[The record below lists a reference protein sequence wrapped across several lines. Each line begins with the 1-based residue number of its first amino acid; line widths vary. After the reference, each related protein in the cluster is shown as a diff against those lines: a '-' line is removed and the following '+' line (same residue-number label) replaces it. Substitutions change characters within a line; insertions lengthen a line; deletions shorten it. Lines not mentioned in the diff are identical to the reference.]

1 MKIVELR
8 QEHLEPL
15 SRFLAGLP
23 DRDRT
28 FAGDDVAGP
37 MILGTLAT
45 RPGRRWV
52 AVADGDSQEITG
64 FVSVHRH
71 AGWSDHVA
79 SLRLVVHPDHRHGG
93 VGTDLARRALAGSL
107 SEGIRKIQIE
117 IAADHES
124 AIAMFAELG
133 FSGEALLRDQ
143 IQGADGRYRDLVVL
157 AHVVD
162 DTWAAMDA
170 VGLNEELQLLR
181 GARSDRTDTG
191 EGAALGRA
199 TPGVG
204 PLGASPFVGCAV
216 GRDRVCASGAGGLR
230 SAAVGG
236 PTQLLANGAAIHHA
250 R

>member
-23 DRDRT
+23 DQDRT
-28 FAGDDVAGP
+28 FAGDDVADP

-64 FVSVHRH
+64 FVSVHQH
-71 AGWSDHVA
+71 AGWSEHVA
-79 SLRLVVHPDHRHGG
+79 SLRLVVHPDYRHGG

-170 VGLNEELQLLR
+170 VGLNEELQL
-181 GARSDRTDTG
+181 
-191 EGAALGRA
+191 
-199 TPGVG
+199 
-204 PLGASPFVGCAV
+204 
-216 GRDRVCASGAGGLR
+216 
-230 SAAVGG
+230 
-236 PTQLLANGAAIHHA
+236 
-250 R
+250 